1 MLELKVMVPVLALI
15 VNPAGEEV
23 NAPPAAPVIVGV
35 GFVPD

>member
-1 MLELKVMVPVLALI
+1 MMTPVLALI

-23 NAPPAAPVIVGV
+23 NVPPADPLIVGV